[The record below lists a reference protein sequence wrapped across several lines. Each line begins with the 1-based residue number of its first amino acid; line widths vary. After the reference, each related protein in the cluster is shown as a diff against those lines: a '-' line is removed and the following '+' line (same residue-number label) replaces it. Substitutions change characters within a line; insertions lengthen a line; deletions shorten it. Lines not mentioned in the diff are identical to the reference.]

1 MRTSSGRR
9 YLGLSRL
16 WPLGL
21 ALAVALAGCRG
32 ESQESNSPAPETQAV
47 TAESPTQ
54 KAETKAESKSETE
67 AQPKGAQA
75 KAPET
80 KTIDSPEAHAALA
93 KELAES
99 RKQAQERREPVDPE
113 VEKRMK
119 DPEYRKQKDDML
131 NKLSQVSSA
140 YYTEG
145 IEIRHTRKRPEW
157 RLIDPTLA
165 SIKDPAERRKKGEA
179 MAKKFKSEV
188 EPILDK
194 EIAVIVF
201 VDASES
207 IQVY

>member
-9 YLGLSRL
+9 YLGISRL

-21 ALAVALAGCRG
+21 ALAVALAGCQG
-32 ESQESNSPAPETQAV
+32 ESQESKSQSPETQAV
-47 TAESPTQ
+47 TAEAPAQTAGTQ
-54 KAETKAESKSETE
+54 AKDSETKM
-67 AQPKGAQA
+67 
-75 KAPET
+75 
-80 KTIDSPEAHAALA
+80 IDSPEAHAALVN
-93 KELAES
+93 ELAES
-99 RKQAQERREPVDPE
+99 RKLAQERREPIDPE

-131 NKLSQVSSA
+131 NKLSQVSTA
-140 YYTEG
+140 YFTEG

-165 SIKDPAERRKKGEA
+165 SIKDPAERRAKGEA

>member
-1 MRTSSGRR
+1 MQDALAREPGSRGRTV
-9 YLGLSRL
+9 LGLET
-16 WPLGL
+16 
-21 ALAVALAGCRG
+21 AG
-32 ESQESNSPAPETQAV
+32 E
-47 TAESPTQ
+47 
-54 KAETKAESKSETE
+54 
-67 AQPKGAQA
+67 GARR
-75 KAPET
+75 
-80 KTIDSPEAHAALA
+80 H
-93 KELAES
+93 
-99 RKQAQERREPVDPE
+99 ERPSGEPVDPE

-131 NKLSQVSSA
+131 NKLSQVSMA

-165 SIKDPAERRKKGEA
+165 AIKDPTERRKKGEA
-179 MAKKFKSEV
+179 LAKKFKSEI
-188 EPILDK
+188 EPVLDK

>member
-9 YLGLSRL
+9 HPGITRL
-16 WPLGL
+16 WALGL

-32 ESQESNSPAPETQAV
+32 ESQESKSPSPETQAV

-54 KAETKAESKSETE
+54 NAETKAQPNGTQAKESET
-67 AQPKGAQA
+67 KV
-75 KAPET
+75 
-80 KTIDSPEAHAALA
+80 IDSPEAQAALLN
-93 KELAES
+93 ELAES
-99 RKQAQERREPVDPE
+99 RKLAQEKREPIDPE

-131 NKLSQVSSA
+131 NKLSQVSTA

-165 SIKDPAERRKKGEA
+165 SIKDPAERRAKGEA
-179 MAKKFKSEV
+179 LAKKFKSEI
-188 EPILDK
+188 EPVLDK